1 MRAVFI
7 EVFMRKSFIRVTSI
21 YGQMMALIIF
31 LGSAEILFI
40 NIDLLYFSCFFISFL
55 VVVEVFVYFFWGHK
69 SSEGN

>member
-1 MRAVFI
+1 
-7 EVFMRKSFIRVTSI
+7 MRKAFIRVTSI

-40 NIDLLYFSCFFISFL
+40 NIDLLYFSCFFISLL
-55 VVVEVFVYFFWGHK
+55 VVVEFFVYFVLGDK